1 MQFFIGFVIGI
12 AACAISVV
20 KVEQDY
26 MRKAYRQGYWKGMED
41 SRLEVE
47 SDENTAR
54 RGENIEK

>member
-1 MQFFIGFVIGI
+1 MQFFIGFVIEI

-47 SDENTAR
+47 SDEN
-54 RGENIEK
+54 N